1 MAQGRRVVITGLGT
15 VSPNGNDVSSTWE
28 SIVNGQSGVE
38 LIEKF
43 DTSEF
48 TTKFGASVK
57 DFDKNENIDPKD
69 SRRLDPFIQ
78 FGLAATAEAI
88 KDSGINLNDHD
99 LDRIGVSI
107 GSGIGGL
114 ETIEKNSLILKDKG
128 PKRISPF
135 FVPGSIIN
143 MASGTVA
150 IKYGLRGPNLSM
162 VSACSS
168 AGHSIGYSARSIAY
182 GEVDIMV
189 TGGAEAAMSPLGL
202 AGFNAAK
209 ALSTRNDSPK
219 EASRP
224 WDKDR
229 DGFVL
234 GEGSGVLI
242 LEDLESAKKRSA
254 KIYAEIIGFGMSD
267 DAFHM
272 TAPAED
278 GKGAKLAMKNSLVDA
293 EIDFSEIDHINA
305 HGTST
310 PLGDVVESRAIR
322 ELFSNDADNILVSS
336 TKSMTGHLL
345 GAAGAIESIFSIL
358 SLNDNVIPPTINL
371 ENPDN
376 EANLRLV
383 AKATVSKKINHVMN
397 NTFGFGGTN
406 VSLIFKKFE

>member
-150 IKYGLRGPNLSM
+150 IKYGLKGPNLSM

-278 GKGAKLAMKNSLVDA
+278 GKGAKLAMKNSLIDA

-383 AKATVSKKINHVMN
+383 AKETVSKKINHVMN

>member
-15 VSPNGNDVSSTWE
+15 VCPNGNDVTSSWKSVINGE
-28 SIVNGQSGVE
+28 SGAE
-38 LIEKF
+38 LIQRF

-48 TTKFGASVK
+48 ATKFGATVK
-57 DFDKNENIDPKD
+57 DFDKNENIDAKD

-88 KDSGINLNDHD
+88 KDSGINLEEYN

-114 ETIEKNSLILKDKG
+114 ETIEKNSLVLSEKG

-182 GEVDIMV
+182 GEADIMI
-189 TGGAEAAMSPLGL
+189 TGGAEAAMCPLGI

-209 ALSTRNDSPK
+209 ALSTRNESPE

-242 LEDLESAKKRSA
+242 LEELEFAKKRDA

-267 DAFHM
+267 DAYHM

-278 GKGAKLAMKNSLVDA
+278 GKGAKLAMKNSLIDA
-293 EIDFSEIDHINA
+293 EIDYEEIDHINA

-310 PLGDVVESRAIR
+310 PLGDVVESKAIR
-322 ELFSNDADNILVSS
+322 ELFSNHADKILVSS

-358 SLNDNVIPPTINL
+358 SIRDSIIPPTINL
-371 ENPDN
+371 DNPDN
-376 EANLRLV
+376 DANLNLV
-383 AKATVSKKINHVMN
+383 AKESVNQEINYVMN

-406 VSLIFKKFE
+406 VSLIFKKF

>member
-15 VSPNGNDVSSTWE
+15 ICPNGNDVSSSWE
-28 SIVNGQSGVE
+28 SIVNGKSGVE
-38 LIEKF
+38 LIQKF

-48 TTKFGASVK
+48 TTKFGATVK

-242 LEDLESAKKRSA
+242 LEDLESAKRRSA
-254 KIYAEIIGFGMSD
+254 KIYAEIVGFGMSD

-278 GKGAKLAMKNSLVDA
+278 GAGAKLAMKNSLIDA
-293 EIDFSEIDHINA
+293 EIDYAEIDHINA

-310 PLGDVVESRAIR
+310 PLGDVVESKAIR
-322 ELFSNDADNILVSS
+322 ELFSKDADSILVSS

-376 EANLRLV
+376 EANLELV
-383 AKATVSKKINHVMN
+383 ANEAITKKINYVMN

>member
-15 VSPNGNDVSSTWE
+15 VCPNGNNVTSSWNSVINGE
-28 SIVNGQSGVE
+28 SGAE
-38 LIEKF
+38 LIQRF

-48 TTKFGASVK
+48 ATKFGATVK

-88 KDSGINLNDHD
+88 KDSGINFEEHD

-114 ETIEKNSLILKDKG
+114 ETIEKNSLVLKEKG

-150 IKYGLRGPNLSM
+150 IKYGLSGPNLSM

-182 GEVDIMV
+182 GEADIMV
-189 TGGAEAAMSPLGL
+189 TGGAEAAMCPLGI

-209 ALSTRNDSPK
+209 ALSTRNESPK

-242 LEDLESAKKRSA
+242 LEELEFAKKRNA

-267 DAFHM
+267 DAYHM

-278 GKGAKLAMKNSLVDA
+278 GKGAKLAMKNSLIDA
-293 EIDFSEIDHINA
+293 EIDYEKIDHINA

-310 PLGDVVESRAIR
+310 PLGDVVESKAIR
-322 ELFSNDADNILVSS
+322 ELFSDHADKILVSS

-358 SLNDNVIPPTINL
+358 SIRDNIIPPTINL
-371 ENPDN
+371 DNPDN
-376 EANLRLV
+376 DANLNLV
-383 AKATVSKKINHVMN
+383 GKESVNQEINYVMN

-406 VSLIFKKFE
+406 VSLIFKKF

>member
-15 VSPNGNDVSSTWE
+15 VCPNGNDVTSSWKSVINGE
-28 SIVNGQSGVE
+28 SGAE
-38 LIEKF
+38 LIQRF

-48 TTKFGASVK
+48 ATKFGATVK
-57 DFDKNENIDPKD
+57 DFDKNENIDAKD

-88 KDSGINLNDHD
+88 KDSGINLEEYN

-114 ETIEKNSLILKDKG
+114 ETIEKNSLVLSEKG

-182 GEVDIMV
+182 GEADIMI
-189 TGGAEAAMSPLGL
+189 TGGAEAAMCPLGI

-209 ALSTRNDSPK
+209 ALSTRNESPE

-242 LEDLESAKKRSA
+242 LEELEFAKKRDA

-267 DAFHM
+267 DAYHM

-278 GKGAKLAMKNSLVDA
+278 GKGAKLAMKNSLIDA
-293 EIDFSEIDHINA
+293 EIDYEEIDHINA

-310 PLGDVVESRAIR
+310 PLGDVVESKAIR
-322 ELFSNDADNILVSS
+322 ELFSNHADKILVSS

-358 SLNDNVIPPTINL
+358 SIRDSIIPPTINL
-371 ENPDN
+371 DNPDN
-376 EANLRLV
+376 EANLNLV
-383 AKATVSKKINHVMN
+383 AKESVNQEINYVMN

-406 VSLIFKKFE
+406 VSLIFKKF

>member
-114 ETIEKNSLILKDKG
+114 ETIEKNSLLLKDKG

-278 GKGAKLAMKNSLVDA
+278 GKGAKLAMKNSLIDA

-371 ENPDN
+371 DNPDN

-383 AKATVSKKINHVMN
+383 AKETVSKKINHVMN

>member
-48 TTKFGASVK
+48 STKFGASVK

-278 GKGAKLAMKNSLVDA
+278 GKGAKLAMKNSLIDA

-371 ENPDN
+371 DNPDN

-383 AKATVSKKINHVMN
+383 AKETVSKKINYVMN

>member
-15 VSPNGNDVSSTWE
+15 VCPNGNNVTSSWNSVINGE
-28 SIVNGQSGVE
+28 SGAE
-38 LIEKF
+38 LIQRF

-48 TTKFGASVK
+48 ATKFGATVK

-88 KDSGINLNDHD
+88 KDSGINFEEHD

-114 ETIEKNSLILKDKG
+114 ETIEKNSLMLKEKG

-150 IKYGLRGPNLSM
+150 IKYGLSGPNLSM

-182 GEVDIMV
+182 GEADIMV
-189 TGGAEAAMSPLGL
+189 TGGAEAAMCPLGI

-209 ALSTRNDSPK
+209 ALSTRNESPK

-242 LEDLESAKKRSA
+242 LEELEFAKKRNA

-267 DAFHM
+267 DAYHM

-278 GKGAKLAMKNSLVDA
+278 GKGAKLAMKNSLIDA
-293 EIDFSEIDHINA
+293 EIDYEKIDHINA

-310 PLGDVVESRAIR
+310 PLGDVVESKAIR
-322 ELFSNDADNILVSS
+322 ELFSNQADKILVSS

-358 SLNDNVIPPTINL
+358 SIRDNIIPPTINL
-371 ENPDN
+371 DNPDN
-376 EANLRLV
+376 DANLNLV
-383 AKATVSKKINHVMN
+383 AKESVNQEINYVMN

-406 VSLIFKKFE
+406 VSLIFKKF

>member
-15 VSPNGNDVSSTWE
+15 VCPNGNNVTSSWNSVINGE
-28 SIVNGQSGVE
+28 SGAE
-38 LIEKF
+38 LIQRF

-48 TTKFGASVK
+48 ATKFGATVK

-88 KDSGINLNDHD
+88 KDSGINFEEHD

-114 ETIEKNSLILKDKG
+114 ETIEKNSLVLKEKG

-150 IKYGLRGPNLSM
+150 IKYGLSGPNLSM

-182 GEVDIMV
+182 GEADIMV
-189 TGGAEAAMSPLGL
+189 TGGAEAAMCPLGI

-209 ALSTRNDSPK
+209 ALSTRNESPK

-242 LEDLESAKKRSA
+242 LEELDFAKKRNA

-267 DAFHM
+267 DAYHM

-278 GKGAKLAMKNSLVDA
+278 GKGAKLAMKNSLIDA
-293 EIDFSEIDHINA
+293 EIDYEKIDHINA

-310 PLGDVVESRAIR
+310 PLGDVVESKAIR
-322 ELFSNDADNILVSS
+322 ELFSDHADKILVSS

-358 SLNDNVIPPTINL
+358 SIRDNIIPPTINL
-371 ENPDN
+371 DNPDN
-376 EANLRLV
+376 DANLNLV
-383 AKATVSKKINHVMN
+383 AKESVNQEINYVMN

-406 VSLIFKKFE
+406 VSLIFKKF

>member
-182 GEVDIMV
+182 GEVDIMGP
-189 TGGAEAAMSPLGL
+189 GGAEAAMSPLGL

-278 GKGAKLAMKNSLVDA
+278 GKGAKLAMKNSLIDA

-383 AKATVSKKINHVMN
+383 AKETVSKKINHVMN

>member
-15 VSPNGNDVSSTWE
+15 VSPNGNDVSTTWE

-38 LIEKF
+38 FIEKF

-278 GKGAKLAMKNSLVDA
+278 GKGAKLAMKNSLIDA

-383 AKATVSKKINHVMN
+383 AKETVSKKINHVMN

>member
-15 VSPNGNDVSSTWE
+15 VCPNGNNVTSSWNSVINGE
-28 SIVNGQSGVE
+28 SGAE
-38 LIEKF
+38 LIQRF

-48 TTKFGASVK
+48 ATKFGATVK

-88 KDSGINLNDHD
+88 KDSGINFEEHD

-114 ETIEKNSLILKDKG
+114 ETIEKNSLVLKEKG

-150 IKYGLRGPNLSM
+150 IKYGLSGPNLSM

-182 GEVDIMV
+182 GEADIMV
-189 TGGAEAAMSPLGL
+189 TGGAEAAMCPLGI

-209 ALSTRNDSPK
+209 ALSTRNESPK

-242 LEDLESAKKRSA
+242 LEELEFAKKRNA

-267 DAFHM
+267 DAYHM

-278 GKGAKLAMKNSLVDA
+278 GKGAKLAMKNSLIDA
-293 EIDFSEIDHINA
+293 EIDYEKIDHINA

-310 PLGDVVESRAIR
+310 PLGDVVESKAIR
-322 ELFSNDADNILVSS
+322 ELFSDHADKILVSS

-358 SLNDNVIPPTINL
+358 SIRDSIIPPTINL
-371 ENPDN
+371 DNPDN
-376 EANLRLV
+376 DANLNLV
-383 AKATVSKKINHVMN
+383 AKESVNQEINYVMN

-406 VSLIFKKFE
+406 VSLIFKKF

>member
-278 GKGAKLAMKNSLVDA
+278 GKGAKLAMKNSLIDA
-293 EIDFSEIDHINA
+293 EIDFSKIDHINA

-371 ENPDN
+371 DNPDN

-383 AKATVSKKINHVMN
+383 AKETVSKKINHVMN

>member
-15 VSPNGNDVSSTWE
+15 VCPNGNNVTSSWNSVINGE
-28 SIVNGQSGVE
+28 SGAE
-38 LIEKF
+38 LIQRF

-48 TTKFGASVK
+48 ATKFGATVK

-88 KDSGINLNDHD
+88 KDSGINFEEHD

-114 ETIEKNSLILKDKG
+114 ETIEKNSLVLNEKG

-150 IKYGLRGPNLSM
+150 IKYGLSGPNLSM

-182 GEVDIMV
+182 GEADIMV
-189 TGGAEAAMSPLGL
+189 TGGAEAAMCPLGI

-209 ALSTRNDSPK
+209 ALSTRNESPK

-242 LEDLESAKKRSA
+242 LEELEFAKKRNA

-267 DAFHM
+267 DAYHM

-278 GKGAKLAMKNSLVDA
+278 GKGAKLAMKNSLIDA
-293 EIDFSEIDHINA
+293 EIDYEKIDHINA

-310 PLGDVVESRAIR
+310 PLGDVVESKAIR
-322 ELFSNDADNILVSS
+322 ELFSYHADKILVSS

-358 SLNDNVIPPTINL
+358 SIRDNIIPPTINL
-371 ENPDN
+371 DNPDN
-376 EANLRLV
+376 DANLNLV
-383 AKATVSKKINHVMN
+383 AKESVNQEINYVMN

-406 VSLIFKKFE
+406 VSLIFKKF

>member
-57 DFDKNENIDPKD
+57 DFDKNENIDSKD

-278 GKGAKLAMKNSLVDA
+278 GKGAKLAMKNSLIDA

-383 AKATVSKKINHVMN
+383 AKETVSKKINHVMN

>member
-15 VSPNGNDVSSTWE
+15 VCPNGNNVTSSWNSVINGE
-28 SIVNGQSGVE
+28 SGAE
-38 LIEKF
+38 LIQRF

-48 TTKFGASVK
+48 ATKFGATVK

-88 KDSGINLNDHD
+88 KDSGINFEEHD

-114 ETIEKNSLILKDKG
+114 ETIEKNSLVLKEKG

-150 IKYGLRGPNLSM
+150 IKYGLNGPNLSM

-182 GEVDIMV
+182 GEADIMV
-189 TGGAEAAMSPLGL
+189 TGGAEAAMCPLGI

-209 ALSTRNDSPK
+209 ALSTRNESPK

-242 LEDLESAKKRSA
+242 LEELEFAKKRNA

-267 DAFHM
+267 DAYHM

-278 GKGAKLAMKNSLVDA
+278 GKGAKLAMKNSLIDA
-293 EIDFSEIDHINA
+293 EIDYEKIDHINA

-310 PLGDVVESRAIR
+310 PLGDVVESKAIR
-322 ELFSNDADNILVSS
+322 ELFSDHADKILVSS

-358 SLNDNVIPPTINL
+358 SIRDNIIPPTINL
-371 ENPDN
+371 DNPDN
-376 EANLRLV
+376 DANLNLV
-383 AKATVSKKINHVMN
+383 AKESVNQEINYVMN

-406 VSLIFKKFE
+406 VSLIFKKF

>member
-1 MAQGRRVVITGLGT
+1 
-15 VSPNGNDVSSTWE
+15 
-28 SIVNGQSGVE
+28 
-38 LIEKF
+38 
-43 DTSEF
+43 
-48 TTKFGASVK
+48 
-57 DFDKNENIDPKD
+57 
-69 SRRLDPFIQ
+69 
-78 FGLAATAEAI
+78 
-88 KDSGINLNDHD
+88 
-99 LDRIGVSI
+99 
-107 GSGIGGL
+107 
-114 ETIEKNSLILKDKG
+114 
-128 PKRISPF
+128 
-135 FVPGSIIN
+135 

-150 IKYGLRGPNLSM
+150 IKYGLSGPNLSM

-182 GEVDIMV
+182 GEADIMV
-189 TGGAEAAMSPLGL
+189 TGGAEAAMCPLGI

-209 ALSTRNDSPK
+209 ALSTRNESPK

-242 LEDLESAKKRSA
+242 LEELEFAKKRNA

-267 DAFHM
+267 DAYHM

-278 GKGAKLAMKNSLVDA
+278 GKGAKLAMKNSLIDA
-293 EIDFSEIDHINA
+293 EIDYEKIDHINA

-310 PLGDVVESRAIR
+310 PLGDVVESKAIR
-322 ELFSNDADNILVSS
+322 ELFSDHADKILVSS

-358 SLNDNVIPPTINL
+358 SIRDNIIPPTINL
-371 ENPDN
+371 DNPDN
-376 EANLRLV
+376 DANLNLV
-383 AKATVSKKINHVMN
+383 AKESVDQEINYVMN

-406 VSLIFKKFE
+406 VSLIFKKF

>member
-15 VSPNGNDVSSTWE
+15 ICPNGNDVSSSWE

-38 LIEKF
+38 LIQKF

-48 TTKFGASVK
+48 TTKFGATVK

-99 LDRIGVSI
+99 LDRVGVSI

-224 WDKDR
+224 WDRDR

-278 GKGAKLAMKNSLVDA
+278 GAGAKLAMKNSLIDA
-293 EIDFSEIDHINA
+293 EIDYAEIDHINA

-310 PLGDVVESRAIR
+310 PLGDVVESKAIR
-322 ELFSNDADNILVSS
+322 ELFSKDADSILVSS

-376 EANLRLV
+376 EANLELV
-383 AKATVSKKINHVMN
+383 ANEAMNKKINYVMN

>member
-48 TTKFGASVK
+48 ATKFGASVK

-278 GKGAKLAMKNSLVDA
+278 GKGAKLAMKNSLIDA

-371 ENPDN
+371 DNPDN

-383 AKATVSKKINHVMN
+383 AKETVSKKINYVMN

>member
-15 VSPNGNDVSSTWE
+15 ICPNGNDVSSSWE
-28 SIVNGQSGVE
+28 SIVNGRSGVE
-38 LIEKF
+38 LIQKF

-48 TTKFGASVK
+48 TTKFGATVK

-69 SRRLDPFIQ
+69 LRRLDPFIQ

-99 LDRIGVSI
+99 LDRVGVSI

-242 LEDLESAKKRSA
+242 LEDLESAKRRSA
-254 KIYAEIIGFGMSD
+254 KIYAEIVGFGMSD

-278 GKGAKLAMKNSLVDA
+278 GAGAKLAMKNSLIDA
-293 EIDFSEIDHINA
+293 EIDYAEIDHINA

-310 PLGDVVESRAIR
+310 PLGDVVESKAIR
-322 ELFSNDADNILVSS
+322 ELFSKDADSILVSS

-376 EANLRLV
+376 EANLELV
-383 AKATVSKKINHVMN
+383 ANEAITKKINYVMN

>member
-1 MAQGRRVVITGLGT
+1 
-15 VSPNGNDVSSTWE
+15 
-28 SIVNGQSGVE
+28 
-38 LIEKF
+38 
-43 DTSEF
+43 
-48 TTKFGASVK
+48 
-57 DFDKNENIDPKD
+57 
-69 SRRLDPFIQ
+69 
-78 FGLAATAEAI
+78 
-88 KDSGINLNDHD
+88 
-99 LDRIGVSI
+99 
-107 GSGIGGL
+107 
-114 ETIEKNSLILKDKG
+114 
-128 PKRISPF
+128 
-135 FVPGSIIN
+135 

-278 GKGAKLAMKNSLVDA
+278 GKGAKLAMKNSLIDA

-310 PLGDVVESRAIR
+310 PLGDVVESKAIR
-322 ELFSNDADNILVSS
+322 ELFSKDADNILVSS

-383 AKATVSKKINHVMN
+383 AKETVSKKINYVMN